1 MEKKMVKVK
10 RDLMAEKT
18 GLSSMV
24 GETVEIVCKIPG
36 QSEVQVYGGTRTQ
49 SQRTLREV
57 YLVIAKEGRFM
68 KGLSRSKDVFLSYEG
83 HVGNDVYSEDELEI
97 PR

>member
-18 GLSSMV
+18 ALSSMV
-24 GETVEIVCKIPG
+24 GETVEIVGKIPAYT
-36 QSEVQVYGGTRTQ
+36 QVSVSRGTRTHTL
-49 SQRTLREV
+49 RTRREV

-68 KGLSRSKDVFLSYEG
+68 DGLSRASDILLSYDG
-83 HVGNDVYSEDELEI
+83 LVGNDVYSAEELEMD
-97 PR
+97 

>member
-36 QSEVQVYGGTRTQ
+36 QSEVSVSRGTRTQ

-68 KGLSRSKDVFLSYEG
+68 KGLSRARDILLSYDG
-83 HVGNDVYSEDELEI
+83 FVGNDVYSAEELEMD
-97 PR
+97 